1 MGLGEKNLKALKDNM
16 SKLLKKIESDT
27 GQLKLFDAQNKKL
40 VIENGT
46 KLEDVKVLMNRKSV
60 LEMENNSLTS
70 LLDAAKHDCDHEER
84 ERQSLLTKYRTVDD
98 EQMEKEETLQ
108 LLHKCSTDAT
118 VWRNKYEKEVV
129 EKIEDLE
136 MTKIKLQTRLTES
149 EDIIDCQSKKLHTME
164 ERKIM
169 AMKTLEEIT
178 KKVEH
183 VNYHYTQAEK
193 RVKAL
198 DKEVAEYKI
207 KADGM
212 SEELMISQTQ
222 CRNATA
228 ELFRIKNGYDD
239 AQA

>member
-1 MGLGEKNLKALKDNM
+1 MG
-16 SKLLKKIESDT
+16 
-27 GQLKLFDAQNKKL
+27 
-40 VIENGT
+40 
-46 KLEDVKVLMNRKSV
+46 
-60 LEMENNSLTS
+60 
-70 LLDAAKHDCDHEER
+70 
-84 ERQSLLTKYRTVDD
+84 
-98 EQMEKEETLQ
+98 
-108 LLHKCSTDAT
+108 
-118 VWRNKYEKEVV
+118 
-129 EKIEDLE
+129 
-136 MTKIKLQTRLTES
+136 
-149 EDIIDCQSKKLHTME
+149 E

-239 AQA
+239 AQAKLKEQYDDEQMEKEVVEKIEDLEMTKIKLQKQDMEQTMIKIDAEM